1 MIHRPRRLPSMALAA
16 RRLVLD
22 LVCLAP
28 ALLALVLAQANAFA
42 DFDAQGTPQNVLS
55 ARSARIAGVGQS
67 SSHTPTGSKAF
78 ETTEPSDT
86 SDDSDDAEGVDNGAL
101 DDAPVCVPPLTS
113 VLPAEPSWTFGAN
126 SPLRGLRRSPS
137 TAVLSIALRRRLG
150 FPSTTAR
157 GACRTRLIRPFV
169 CAFATKVLSPLHA
182 RQSRACTPMRVRGP
196 KERQC

>member
-16 RRLVLD
+16 RRLVLV

-42 DFDAQGTPQNVLS
+42 DMGAQGATQNVLL
-55 ARSARIAGVGQS
+55 AHGARIAGFGRS
-67 SSHTPTGSKAF
+67 SNHVPTGSKAF
-78 ETTEPSDT
+78 EATEPSDT

-126 SPLRGLRRSPS
+126 SPLRGLAPQPEYRRP
-137 TAVLSIALRRRLG
+137 LD
-150 FPSTTAR
+150 
-157 GACRTRLIRPFV
+157 RP
-169 CAFATKVLSPLHA
+169 P
-182 RQSRACTPMRVRGP
+182 
-196 KERQC
+196 